1 MRILVLGCGQGGT
14 CLLVEVLRGLNFV
27 NFSGVVEDREFLD
40 YPELPEN
47 YATKLTTD
55 ATEKLTIDNF
65 WDVSEKIKDCMNKHK
80 DLHIVFSLRHPLDV
94 FMSQLV
100 RGQKQV
106 DGGDTYGLSDTG
118 TPWGAMLAIVHAY
131 VIFKYIQHHFPERI
145 LPIKMED
152 LVLEPKKTV
161 VKIAKYFNVKAT
173 KAAHEFYKHNRN
185 LYQKGRYGDTL
196 DKSVVG
202 LHDKQL
208 EMFGNGF
215 FKGQREAYID
225 VAFLFLSS
233 IIKDMEYKVW
243 KK

>member
-1 MRILVLGCGQGGT
+1 MRVLVSGVGQGGT
-14 CLLVEVLRGLNFV
+14 CLLVEVLRGLNLV
-27 NFSGVVEDREFLD
+27 NFSPNVEDRKFLD

-47 YATKLTTD
+47 YGTKLTTD
-55 ATEKLTIDNF
+55 ATEMLTIDNF
-65 WDVSEKIKDCMNKHK
+65 WDVPDKLRSCMDKYK
-80 DLHIVFSLRHPLDV
+80 DLYIVFSLRHPLDV

-100 RGQKQV
+100 RGQKRV
-106 DGGDTYGLSDTG
+106 NGGDTEGLSDVG
-118 TPWGAMLAIVHAY
+118 TPWGAMLAITHAY
-131 VIFKYIQHHFPERI
+131 VIFKFLKHHFPERI

-161 VKIAKYFNVKAT
+161 VRIAKYFNVRAT

-185 LYQKGRYGDTL
+185 LYQKERYGDTL

-215 FKGQREAYID
+215 FKNRQAYID
-225 VAFLFLSS
+225 VAFLLLSS
-233 IIKDMEYKVW
+233 IIKDLNYTTWRE
-243 KK
+243 